1 MSEMTRKGSS
11 LDRFRD
17 TTTINSFN
25 LMSVDRLDRKIILT
39 SFGAFEDETANVRNR
54 TEILSY

>member
-1 MSEMTRKGSS
+1 MTRKGSS